1 MKFRPRAEGIHGPAA
16 LRDDLPDYIRCVGT
30 MFNVVRIDPARIGR

>member
-1 MKFRPRAEGIHGPAA
+1 MKSGPARKAVNRSAA